1 MDELLREMPMRPLD
15 PDMLRDFEPTP
26 TEASRKRPA
35 PVPQP
40 APQPAPHPTT
50 APTPANPPKS
60 TKCTNQEL
68 DQLHGAMKKLCDHPR
83 SCSMQG
89 DTCASATAKV
99 AAGNACIAA
108 RENIQKKCFSPGDPG
123 YEGHMKQ
130 IAQAYAALRE
140 CESIMMAKC

>member
-1 MDELLREMPMRPLD
+1 MAR
-15 PDMLRDFEPTP
+15 
-26 TEASRKRPA
+26 RPA
-35 PVPQP
+35 QP
-40 APQPAPHPTT
+40 
-50 APTPANPPKS
+50 S
-60 TKCTNQEL
+60 TGEAML
-68 DQLHGAMKKLCDHPR
+68 DSTGVVKKYRNKER

-99 AAGNACIAA
+99 GAGNACIRA
-108 RENIQKKCFSPGDPG
+108 REDLQKKCFSPDDPG